1 MDFRAVGA
9 GALWVLGFGM
19 VLAAFSYASWWASSR
34 RDEKGLRRALRRPA
48 FTVAFDL
55 GLALACAGF
64 AVAGREWWEHVAWSV
79 LAVLFAI
86 QGGYPAWRAWQ
97 RPASLAHANT
107 PEPGDETGL
116 SVP

>member
-1 MDFRAVGA
+1 MDFRAVSA

-34 RDEKGLRRALRRPA
+34 RDQTGLRRALSRPA
-48 FTVAFDL
+48 FSVTFNL

-64 AVAGREWWEHVAWSV
+64 AVAGREWWEHIAWSV

-86 QGGYPAWRAWQ
+86 QGCYPGWKAWR
-97 RPASLAHANT
+97 RPAPPAHANT
-107 PEPGDETGL
+107 PEPGDE
-116 SVP
+116 S